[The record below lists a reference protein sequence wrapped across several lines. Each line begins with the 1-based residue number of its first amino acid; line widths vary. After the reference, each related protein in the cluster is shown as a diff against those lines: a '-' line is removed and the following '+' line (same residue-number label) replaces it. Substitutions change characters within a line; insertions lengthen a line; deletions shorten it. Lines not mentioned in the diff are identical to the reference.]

1 MTDAVKLVIIAAS
14 TGGPKIV
21 LDVLSA
27 IPRGIPSAIIV
38 IQHMLPRFIG
48 SFAKRLEKG
57 SHLPVLVGSNGM
69 RLSKETI
76 ILAPGGKHLILM
88 PDTDGVV
95 IDFDESGPRA
105 GVMPSADVTMIS
117 AAPLF
122 RENLLGVILSGMG
135 RDGVEGFAAIKRE
148 GGSTVVEDEASS
160 AIYGMPGRALTQGLA
175 DKVLTPPEVAQ
186 EIINFSSRV

>member
-1 MTDAVKLVIIAAS
+1 MADATKLVIIAAS

-21 LDVLSA
+21 LDVLSV
-27 IPRGIPSAIIV
+27 IPQGISSSIIV

-57 SHLPVLVGSNGM
+57 SHLPVTVGAKGM
-69 RLSKETI
+69 RLREATVL
-76 ILAPGGKHLILM
+76 LAPGGKHLVLV
-88 PDTDGVV
+88 PDTEGVV
-95 IDFDESGPRA
+95 IDFDQSGPRA

-135 RDGVEGFAAIKRE
+135 RDGVEGFAEIKRM
-148 GGSTVVEDEASS
+148 GGSTIVEDEESS
-160 AIYGMPGRALTQGLA
+160 AIYGMPGRALTRGLA
-175 DKVLTPPEVAQ
+175 DQVLTPREVAQ
-186 EIINFSSRV
+186 EIIRFSLRV

>member
-1 MTDAVKLVIIAAS
+1 MADAVKLVIIAAS
-14 TGGPKIV
+14 TGGPKIL

-27 IPRGIPSAIIV
+27 IPLGIPSAIIV
-38 IQHMLPRFIG
+38 VQHMLPRFIG
-48 SFAKRLEKG
+48 SFARRLEKS
-57 SHLPVLVGSNGM
+57 SHLPVLIGSNGM
-69 RLSKETI
+69 RLSTESV
-76 ILAPGGKHLILM
+76 ILAPGGKHLILV
-88 PDTDGVV
+88 PDTAGVV

-105 GVMPSADVTMIS
+105 GVMPAADGTMIS

-160 AIYGMPGRALTQGLA
+160 AIYGMPGRALTRGLA
-175 DKVLTPPEVAQ
+175 DKVLTPPEVAR
-186 EIINFSSRV
+186 EIIDFSLRI

>member
-1 MTDAVKLVIIAAS
+1 MADAVKLVIIAAS
-14 TGGPKIV
+14 TGGPKIL

-27 IPRGIPSAIIV
+27 IPQGIPSAIII

-57 SHLPVLVGSNGM
+57 SHLPVQVGSDGM
-69 RLSKETI
+69 RLGKGTT
-76 ILAPGGKHLILM
+76 ILAPGGKHLVLV
-88 PDTDGVV
+88 PDTDGVMV
-95 IDFDESGPRA
+95 GFDESGPRA
-105 GVMPSADVTMIS
+105 GVMPSADVTMVS

-160 AIYGMPGRALTQGLA
+160 AIYGMPGRALTRGLA
-175 DKVLTPPEVAQ
+175 DKVLTPREVAL
-186 EIINFSSRV
+186 EIIDFSSRI

>member
-1 MTDAVKLVIIAAS
+1 MTNATKLVIIAAS

-21 LDVLSA
+21 LDVLSV
-27 IPRGIPSAIIV
+27 IPQGIPSSIIV

-57 SHLPVLVGSNGM
+57 SHLSVVVGVKGM
-69 RLSKETI
+69 RLCEETVL
-76 ILAPGGKHLILM
+76 LAPGGKHLILV

-95 IDFDESGPRA
+95 VDFDQSGPRA

-135 RDGVEGFAAIKRE
+135 RDGVEGFAAIKRM
-148 GGSTVVEDEASS
+148 GGTTVVEDEESS
-160 AIYGMPGRALTQGLA
+160 AIYGMPGRALTRGVA
-175 DKVLTPPEVAQ
+175 DKVLTPREVAQ
-186 EIINFSSRV
+186 EIIRFSLGV

>member
-1 MTDAVKLVIIAAS
+1 MADAVKLVIIAAS
-14 TGGPKIV
+14 TGGPKIL
-21 LDVLSA
+21 LDILSA
-27 IPRGIPSAIIV
+27 IPQGIPSAIIV

-57 SHLPVLVGSNGM
+57 SQLPVLVGNEGM
-69 RLSKETI
+69 RLGKETI
-76 ILAPGGKHLILM
+76 ILAPGGKHLILV
-88 PDTDGVV
+88 PDSDGVA
-95 IDFDESGPRA
+95 IGFDESGPRG

-148 GGSTVVEDEASS
+148 GGCTVVEDEASS
-160 AIYGMPGRALTQGLA
+160 AIYGMPGRALTRGVA
-175 DKVLTPPEVAQ
+175 DKVLTPLEVAL
-186 EIINFSSRV
+186 EIINFSSGA

>member
-1 MTDAVKLVIIAAS
+1 MADATKLVIIAAS

-27 IPRGIPSAIIV
+27 IPQGISSSIIV

-57 SHLPVLVGSNGM
+57 SHLPVTVGAKGM
-69 RLSKETI
+69 RLREETVL
-76 ILAPGGKHLILM
+76 LAPGGTHLVLV
-88 PDTDGVV
+88 PDPDGVV
-95 IDFDESGPRA
+95 IDFDQSGPRA

-135 RDGVEGFAAIKRE
+135 RDGVEGFAEIKRM
-148 GGSTVVEDEASS
+148 GGSTIVEDEESS
-160 AIYGMPGRALTQGLA
+160 AIYGMPGRALTRGLA
-175 DKVLTPPEVAQ
+175 DKVLTPREVAQ
-186 EIINFSSRV
+186 EIIRFSLRV

>member
-1 MTDAVKLVIIAAS
+1 MTDATKLVIIAAS

-21 LDVLSA
+21 LDVLSV
-27 IPRGIPSAIIV
+27 IPQGIPSSIIV

-57 SHLPVLVGSNGM
+57 SHLPVVVGVKGM
-69 RLSKETI
+69 RLCEETVL
-76 ILAPGGKHLILM
+76 LAPGGKHLILV

-95 IDFDESGPRA
+95 VDFDQSGPRA

-135 RDGVEGFAAIKRE
+135 RDGVEGFAAIKRM
-148 GGSTVVEDEASS
+148 GGTTVVEDEESS
-160 AIYGMPGRALTQGLA
+160 AIYGMPGRALTRGVA
-175 DKVLTPPEVAQ
+175 DKVLTPREVAQ
-186 EIINFSSRV
+186 EIIRFSLGV